1 MVSPVNTTVFVVF
14 AGTVTIVAAPIPC
27 RPPGEVIVAVTSP
40 VCGEPVLL
48 AMSVC
53 TVSVERLKS
62 AALASSTRELLS
74 DSAPS
79 TASWTGNWMPVLL
92 SGGIWFQSTSS
103 TVNILFG
110 SFGFTSIASAFPP
123 GRSSPVTGKVN
134 LV

>member
-1 MVSPVNTTVFVVF
+1 MVF
-14 AGTVTIVAAPIPC
+14 AGTVTVLTAPIPC
-27 RPPGEVIVAVTSP
+27 RPPGKVIVAETSP

-48 AMSVC
+48 VMSVC

-62 AALASSTRELLS
+62 AALASSTCALLS
-74 DSAPS
+74 VSAPS

-103 TVNILFG
+103 RVNMVFG
-110 SFGFTSIASAFPP
+110 SFGFTSIASEFRP
-123 GRSSPVTGKVN
+123 GRSSPVTGKAN